1 MTSEYDTTFLSMGS
15 AVRMVIGAPLDASV
29 PSPEEAARR
38 ERTFVEHCAAQLSR
52 FNPDSE
58 LCALNDDPRAE
69 VPASQL
75 LRAAVA
81 AGVWAAERSGG
92 LVDPTL
98 VGAIERAGYRDSRD
112 GVVPVPLAEALAA
125 APRRRPALPHRDA
138 AWRSIEVD
146 DRAGVIRRPPGV
158 RIDTGGSTKGL
169 IADAV
174 AHRLAGYA
182 RAAVDCGGDI
192 AVRGS
197 WEIEVQHPLTREH
210 VHKLHVAD
218 GGVATSGLDVRIW
231 RRADGSF
238 AHHLL
243 DPSTGRPAWTGLI
256 GASAVAASALEAEAL
271 SKLALLSGPDGGRR
285 ALAGDGGALFHDD
298 GRFEL
303 VKLAPRTLMRVEA

>member
-1 MTSEYDTTFLSMGS
+1 VTREYDTTFLSMGS
-15 AVRMVIGAPLDASV
+15 AVRLVIGAPLHAGV

-38 ERTFVEHCAAQLSR
+38 ERAFVEHCAAQLSR

-58 LCALNDDPRAE
+58 LCALNDDPREE

-81 AGVWAAERSGG
+81 AGLWAAARSGG

-138 AWRSIEVD
+138 AWRNIEVD
-146 DRAGVIRRPPGV
+146 DRGGVIRRRPGV

-174 AHRLAGYA
+174 VHRLAGYT
-182 RAAVDCGGDI
+182 RVAVDCGGDI

-210 VHKLHVAD
+210 VHKLHVAG

-231 RRADGSF
+231 RRADGGF

-243 DPSTGRPAWTGLI
+243 DPSTGQPAWTGLI
-256 GASAVAASALEAEAL
+256 GASAVAGSALEAEAL

-285 ALAGDGGALFHDD
+285 ALAGGGGALFHDD

-303 VKLAPRTLMRVEA
+303 VELAPRMLMRVEA